1 MNKRKRFLCIFFCFI
16 FVCLSFAPC
25 GTVVAKKNSYLDWK
39 QFDTRWGSETIGN
52 SNVKT
57 IGCTVTSIAILL
69 KHSGIMDDKFT
80 PLTFVKKLKSK
91 NIGGFSGN
99 AFVWGSVD
107 KVTSGN
113 FKFKEKKTGVSLDT
127 VSEYY
132 KKGYFITLCVNYIS
146 DRKPNGST
154 HWVAIIDANSSKPNK
169 IKIADPGHSNV
180 TNVKQLYAQYTK
192 VNSIDFSYYECSKVK
207 ANEISKSGSGSS
219 SGGNSNEGSNDK
231 DKVQLTDKDNTVDL
245 GNGKL
250 GLVDPV
256 TGKIYQLSEET
267 VEMPVLD
274 DLSNDQLK
282 GVADWKNNIDYI
294 HGGGIIKYVRIF
306 VSFVGI
312 LFIVWMVLIYLSY
325 WYDRINNFVDIELL
339 PIVTAG
345 QLKVSPEED
354 NCTFNPKGLVKG
366 TQQTVNHRTILTICL
381 IGIAFSVF
389 IISGK
394 VYEVIAFLVYYLM
407 NFINRNF

>member
-1 MNKRKRFLCIFFCFI
+1 MNKSKRFLCIFFCLI
-16 FVCLSFAPC
+16 FVCLSFAPIN
-25 GTVVAKKNSYLDWK
+25 TVVAKKDSYLDWK
-39 QFDTRWGSETIGN
+39 QSDSRWGSETIGN

-91 NIGGFSGN
+91 DIGGFSGN
-99 AFVWGSVD
+99 LFMWNSVD

-146 DRKPNGST
+146 PKKPNGGT
-154 HWVAIIDANSSKPNK
+154 HWVAIINADSSKEKK

-180 TNVKQLYAQYTK
+180 TTIKQLYAQYTK

-207 ANEISKSGSGSS
+207 ANEVSKSGSSGSNS
-219 SGGNSNEGSNDK
+219 SGDNKK
-231 DKVQLTDKDNTVDL
+231 DKVQLTDKDNTVKL

-256 TGKIYQLSEET
+256 SGKLYQLNEGE

-282 GVADWKNNIDYI
+282 GVSDWKNNIDYI
-294 HGGGIIKYVRIF
+294 HGGGIIKYIRIL

-354 NCTFNPKGLVKG
+354 NCTFNPKGIIRG
-366 TQQTVNHRTILTICL
+366 TQQTVNHRTVLKICL